1 MSSLSFGTIGF
12 FTGKPIRKI
21 EAQSCLFVI
30 FFVSLFE
37 RVSSAWHFWIVW
49 VKVQK
54 TFESNSFLNWAFN
67 LSRITVEDLLNFVL
81 QFPNGVFSRLRKGF
95 GYDMHFYELKTSQI
109 LIRTQKGGEK
119 SKNLR
124 QVFMEKNLISYKTK
138 RLRWICKK
146 WPKMLTND
154 DLLKWL
160 TLEK

>member
-1 MSSLSFGTIGF
+1 MS
-12 FTGKPIRKI
+12 
-21 EAQSCLFVI
+21 Q
-30 FFVSLFE
+30 
-37 RVSSAWHFWIVW
+37 
-49 VKVQK
+49 
-54 TFESNSFLNWAFN
+54 
-67 LSRITVEDLLNFVL
+67 ITVEDLLNFIL

-154 DLLKWL
+154 DLLK
-160 TLEK
+160 